1 MLQFLEKGD
10 RGRGEGNDKSSL
22 SLLFLFSSVFFFG
35 GGGVYGKLRWI
46 GYGIATVYDV
56 LLSR

>member
-22 SLLFLFSSVFFFG
+22 SLLFSSLQCFFLG
-35 GGGVYGKLRWI
+35 GGGFGVWEVEMDRIWDSNG
-46 GYGIATVYDV
+46 V
-56 LLSR
+56 

>member
-22 SLLFLFSSVFFFG
+22 SLLFLFSSVFFLG

-56 LLSR
+56 

>member
-22 SLLFLFSSVFFFG
+22 SLLFLFSSVFFWG
-35 GGGVYGKLRWI
+35 GGGVWEVEMDRIWDSNG
-46 GYGIATVYDV
+46 V
-56 LLSR
+56 

>member
-1 MLQFLEKGD
+1 MYVAVSRKGGQGKG
-10 RGRGEGNDKSSL
+10 GRELKELSFSSL
-22 SLLFLFSSVFFFG
+22 LFSSVFFFG

-56 LLSR
+56 

>member
-35 GGGVYGKLRWI
+35 GGGGVWEVEMDRIWDSNG
-46 GYGIATVYDV
+46 V
-56 LLSR
+56 